1 MRKVVAIAMA
11 FIVFSVGFHF
21 AYEKSKLLNESRCL
35 GCIALL
41 PKASAFKGFWV
52 EYPTFFHK
60 KGSPALPDWL
70 INESRQHVIMLFFWY
85 KGCDPCKAQW
95 DDMAHAGI
103 VVGSEENGKMA
114 ANYSNVSLITI
125 DIVNDERA
133 NLLKIFTPAKSTPS
147 TPTTVIL
154 FTTNQ
159 TYWYAFSG
167 KADGKAG
174 RPSIEQLK
182 EIIREA
188 IEWHAS
194 ARA

>member
-1 MRKVVAIAMA
+1 
-11 FIVFSVGFHF
+11 
-21 AYEKSKLLNESRCL
+21 LLNESRCL

-95 DDMAHAGI
+95 DDMVHAGI